1 MHALGTGGDMGASTE
16 EGMVGS
22 AVAALA
28 IVTARTTS
36 LGTATAFILIFMGGY
51 SSTCPAMDC
60 PRPLHWCDAGP
71 PPPPAPVWYY
81 CTDPQGYYPTVAE
94 CTVPWTPVAPSG

>member
-1 MHALGTGGDMGASTE
+1 MPTHVLGVVDSKG

-28 IVTARTTS
+28 TIISSRATG

-51 SSTCPAMDC
+51 SSTCP
-60 PRPLHWCDAGP
+60 RYGSP
-71 PPPPAPVWYY
+71 P
-81 CTDPQGYYPTVAE
+81 YPTHPTLV
-94 CTVPWTPVAPSG
+94 

>member
-1 MHALGTGGDMGASTE
+1 MSMPALGTGGDMGASTE

-28 IVTARTTS
+28 IVITAIVITARTTS

-51 SSTCPAMDC
+51 SSMC
-60 PRPLHWCDAGP
+60 PRYGLP
-71 PPPPAPVWYY
+71 PPP
-81 CTDPQGYYPTVAE
+81 TLI
-94 CTVPWTPVAPSG
+94 